1 MIILLLIFI
10 TVAILI
16 SYLALTKWDAAS
28 IGGASAVFAAFASF
42 CLIVCG
48 FISFFAYSG
57 AGATLAKYQIT
68 RESLVYQLE
77 NNLYDNDNDFGK
89 KELYNQIT
97 EYNADIVTGRRLSK
111 QFLTK
116 CFYPDIYYDLELIE
130 LKTEH

>member
-10 TVAILI
+10 AVAILI
-16 SYLALTKWDAAS
+16 SNLAITKWDAEI
-28 IGGASAVFAAFASF
+28 IGGASAVFAALAGL

-57 AGATLAKYQIT
+57 AGATLAEYQIT

-77 NNLYDNDNDFGK
+77 NNLYDNDNDLGK

-97 EYNADIVTGRRLSK
+97 EYNVDIATGRRLSK

-116 CFYPDIYYDLELIE
+116 CFYPDIYYDLEVIE
-130 LKTEH
+130 LKTEY